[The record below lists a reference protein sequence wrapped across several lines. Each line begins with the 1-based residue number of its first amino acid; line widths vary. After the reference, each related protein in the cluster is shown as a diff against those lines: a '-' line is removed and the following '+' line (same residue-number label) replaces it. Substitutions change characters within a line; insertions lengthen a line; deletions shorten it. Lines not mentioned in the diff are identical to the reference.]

1 MFLKRKMEIALGTM
15 VTEKARS
22 TETRRTFE

>member
-22 TETRRTFE
+22 IEAGRTFE